1 MNRYRLVAPGGLFL
15 VALWFLALPDV
26 VSAQGFVTP
35 GVGPVNNSMG
45 GAAVAAPLDAAGAIH
60 WNPATISGLPTSSV
74 DVGAGLINVRHK
86 AYSTV
91 GAVSG
96 DTRSSAGWTPLPAI
110 GAVYKQPESPMTIG
124 LGLNTIGGFFVNF
137 PASTSNPIFMAPPA
151 GFGTVYSRLSILQI
165 APTAAYQLSKHVSV
179 GVSPT
184 ITIADLQANPFGPG
198 PPNKDGSFPEGYNSR
213 LRYGMGVHAGI
224 YVTTESDWNFGFSV
238 KSPQWFEKFH
248 FNSIDS
254 DGTPRKLTINLEYPT
269 ILSLGTSYT
278 GFDKW
283 LLAADV
289 RWFNYGSAPF
299 FGDPAGFNAAGGVS
313 GLGWKSVFALALG
326 AQYQL
331 NEMMSVRIGYSW
343 NENPIPE
350 SKTFFSLQ
358 APSLQTN
365 SLSLGTTMQ
374 LNKSIKMH
382 VAWQHFFSN
391 EIAGPFFA
399 PGVGPVAG
407 TNVRIREAID
417 FIFTGVTVTF

>member
-1 MNRYRLVAPGGLFL
+1 MTRHRFHSLLRPLLA
-15 VALWFLALPDV
+15 ALCCCALPSV
-26 VSAQGFVTP
+26 VLAQGFVLP
-35 GVGPVNNSMG
+35 GAGPINNSMG
-45 GAAVAAPLDAAGAIH
+45 GAAVAAPLDATGAIH
-60 WNPATISGLPTSSV
+60 WNPATISGLPQSRV
-74 DVGAGLINVRHK
+74 DIGAGLINVRHK

-110 GAVYKQPESPMTIG
+110 AAVAKQPDSPMTIG

-151 GFGTVYSRLSILQI
+151 GFGNVYSRLSILQI

-184 ITIADLQANPFGPG
+184 VTIADLQANPFGPG
-198 PPNKDGSFPEGYNSR
+198 PPNKDGTFPAGYNSR

-224 YVTTESDWNFGFSV
+224 YVTTDSDWNFGFSV

-248 FNSIDS
+248 FNSVDS
-254 DGTPRKLTINLEYPT
+254 DGTPRKLTVNLEYPT

-289 RWFNYGSAPF
+289 RWLNYGSTPF

-326 AQYQL
+326 AQYQI
-331 NEMMSVRIGYSW
+331 NDMMSVRMGYTW

-358 APSLQTN
+358 APAIQTN
-365 SLSLGTTMQ
+365 SLSLGATMK
-374 LNKSIKMH
+374 LNKAMQMH

-391 EIAGPFFA
+391 SIAGPFYA

-407 TNVRIREAID
+407 TNLKIRESID
-417 FIFTGVTVTF
+417 FIFTGMSIVF